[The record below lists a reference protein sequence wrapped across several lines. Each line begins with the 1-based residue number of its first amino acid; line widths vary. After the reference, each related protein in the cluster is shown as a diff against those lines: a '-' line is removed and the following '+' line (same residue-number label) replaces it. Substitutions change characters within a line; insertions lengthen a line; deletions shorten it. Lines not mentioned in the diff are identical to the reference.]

1 MPEERAEKTIG
12 AVLREARTVRNIS
25 LEDASRR
32 TRIHPNILRSME
44 SDDFQKLG
52 IVYGKSFLKMYAEF
66 LGCDKAGLLRRLEN
80 VFGPK
85 TDDFAK
91 TVNILTPEP
100 TPEVHGVF
108 VKAVKQVQ
116 VVLRKVNMRFLG
128 TVVGVA
134 VIGLLVIVL
143 GARAVRSI
151 RSRPKPVPADQASA
165 KKPDQ
170 AALPAAAK
178 PSKPAPV
185 KPAEVKESPA
195 VSSVETPKPA
205 PAKVAAPE
213 PAAAKPAAISSKEKL
228 VLVIRAKDK
237 CWIQVKVDGKVVFQN
252 ILVKGA
258 AETWQAQER
267 IDLWLGNAGV
277 IQMELNGKLLEKIG
291 RPGQTLRNVVIT
303 RSGLS
308 VRR

>member
-1 MPEERAEKTIG
+1 MPEERTEKTIG
-12 AVLREARTVRNIS
+12 AILREARTVRNIS

-66 LGCDKAGLLRRLEN
+66 LGCDKTGLLRRLEN

-91 TVNILTPEP
+91 TVNVLTPEP

-108 VKAVKQVQ
+108 VRAVKQAQ

-128 TVVGVA
+128 SVVGVI
-134 VIGLLVIVL
+134 VIGLLVVVL

-151 RSRPKPVPADQASA
+151 RSRPKPAPADQ
-165 KKPDQ
+165 KPGQ
-170 AALPAAAK
+170 AEVSAAAK
-178 PSKPAPV
+178 PSKPASA
-185 KPAEVKESPA
+185 KPAEVKEPA
-195 VSSVETPKPA
+195 AVPLVEAPKPA
-205 PAKVAAPE
+205 PAKPASPE
-213 PAAAKPAAISSKEKL
+213 PAAVKPAVLSSKEKL

-237 CWIQVKVDGKVVFQN
+237 CWIQVKVDGKVAFQN

-258 AETWQAQER
+258 AETWQAQEK
-267 IDLWLGNAGV
+267 IELWLGNAGV
-277 IQMELNGKLLEKIG
+277 IQMELNGRLLEKIG